1 MENRGI
7 AGMIHSVGMQGVA
20 LETALSEAGAALEYL
35 GYGIGVEQGGAPG
48 RHLATHLGRVAE
60 QAKCDFGIDLDT
72 WPKRFADAYNTV
84 KHPDRPD
91 QLSSLDMANVL
102 REAQLV
108 FRVWVGRRMGVTPDR
123 LERNSRVIPMSRAY
137 EPW

>member
-1 MENRGI
+1 
-7 AGMIHSVGMQGVA
+7 MIHSVGMPGVA

-35 GYGIGVEQGGAPG
+35 GYGIAVERGETPG
-48 RHLATHLGRVAE
+48 RHLASHLRRVAE
-60 QAKCDFGIDLDT
+60 QAKCDLGIDLDT
-72 WPKRFADAYNTV
+72 WPKRVADAYNTA

-108 FRVWVGRRMGVTPDR
+108 FRAWVGRRMGVTPDR
-123 LERNSRVIPMSRAY
+123 LERNSRVIPMSRPY
-137 EPW
+137 ERW